1 MNKKEI
7 YYLVSQT
14 LSLSVRPNIANE
26 LIEMLPKDKKD
37 WENWV
42 QMGNKHLVL
51 QTLYVALKNNK
62 LLQFLPADLAEY
74 LQYIHRLNVERNQ
87 RVIQQARALKEIF
100 DREQISHVF
109 MKGTANIVDG
119 LYADIGERLVYDI
132 DILVDENRMLNAAG
146 ALIAS
151 GYKTQKKFNPKAYP
165 STMHYPILVHE
176 GFVAG
181 VEIHRLPVQYLYVKR
196 FSAERVFETKRLSK
210 WEKGFWV
217 MSDKNK
223 LIHNFVHSQLMHNGH
238 YHADVSLRDL
248 YDMLL
253 LNQRENAAKV
263 FEDFKYFQSK
273 SSAYLNLMHK
283 VLSTPVIGFKKMGG
297 CGSFFMVR
305 HHLTL
310 SMSRK
315 QRVFYHLLV
324 ASLIKY
330 VVLPFR
336 TIFNANARNYVFSRL
351 KNPHWYSE
359 HINAYRRKFSKSRK
373 QPNEGL
379 N

>member
-1 MNKKEI
+1 MNKKDI
-7 YYLVSQT
+7 YYLVSQI

-26 LIEMLPKDKKD
+26 LIEMLPKDKND

-62 LLQFLPADLAEY
+62 LLQFLPADLVEY
-74 LQYIHRLNVERNQ
+74 LQYIHRLNVERNLKI
-87 RVIQQARALKEIF
+87 VLQAKAVKDIF
-100 DREQISHVF
+100 EREGIAHVF

-119 LYADIGERLVYDI
+119 LYGDIGERLVYDI
-132 DILVDENRMLNAAG
+132 DILVDENRMLNAAD

-165 STMHYPILVHE
+165 STMHYPILVKDDC
-176 GFVAG
+176 VSG

-210 WEKGFWV
+210 SEENFWV
-217 MSDKNK
+217 MSDSNRI
-223 LIHNFVHSQLMHNGH
+223 IHNFMHSQLMHNGH

-248 YDMLL
+248 YDLL
-253 LNQRENAAKV
+253 LLSQRENAAKV
-263 FEDFKYFQSK
+263 FEDFKYYQLK
-273 SSAYLNLMHK
+273 SNAYLNLMHK
-283 VLSTPVIGFKKMGG
+283 VFSIPYSSSNKKRRNN
-297 CGSFFMVR
+297 SFFRAR
-305 HHLTL
+305 HYLTVI
-310 SMSRK
+310 MSRK
-315 QRVFYHLLV
+315 QRVLYHFFV

-336 TIFNANARNYVFSRL
+336 TIFNTNARNYVFSRL

-359 HINAYRRKFSKSRK
+359 HINAYKRKFSKRRK
-373 QPNEGL
+373 IQ
-379 N
+379 